1 MRIDV
6 LTIFPELIDG
16 FTRHALLGKAM
27 ATGRVAVRT
36 IDPREHATGNHRSVD
51 DAPYGGGAGMVMRP
65 EPIFAAAEA
74 AQVQRPLFLLGAGGR
89 VMDQELVADLAGS
102 DGFSLLCGR
111 YEGVDQRVR
120 DHLCEGEIGVG
131 DVVLAGGEAAALVLI
146 DAVVRLVDGVMGNVA
161 SAEDESFSDGLLEYP
176 QYTRPASFRGW
187 EVPGVLR
194 SGDHGAVERW
204 RRAAALRRTIEARP
218 DLIEARGGL
227 TDEEHLLL
235 DWFTEISARSD

>member
-120 DHLCEGEIGVG
+120 DHLCDGEISVG

>member
-6 LTIFPELIDG
+6 VTIFPDIVDG

-27 ATGRVAVRT
+27 ATGRVVIRSV
-36 IDPREHATGNHRSVD
+36 DPREHATDAHRSVD

-65 EPIFAAAEA
+65 EPIFAAVEA
-74 AQVQRPLFLLGAGGR
+74 AQVQRPLFLLGPGGR
-89 VMDQELVADLAGS
+89 TMDQELVADLAGS

-120 DHLCEGEIGVG
+120 DHLCDGEISVG
-131 DVVLAGGEAAALVLI
+131 DLVLAGGEAAALVLI
-146 DAVVRLVDGVMGNVA
+146 DAVVRLVDGVMGNAA
-161 SAEDESFSDGLLEYP
+161 SAGDESFSDGLLEYP

-187 EVPGVLR
+187 EVPEVLR

-204 RRAAALRRTIEARP
+204 RRAAALRRTMEARP

-227 TDEEHLLL
+227 SDEDRRLL
-235 DWFTEISARSD
+235 DWFAEISVRSD